1 MAYATRTDLT
11 THGLSS
17 AALGSISTTAQDAA
31 LDAASQVADSYLRSR
46 YATPVTGYGTDL
58 TRAVC
63 SIAAWDLLS
72 VRGFDPQ
79 RGGDESL
86 RLRAEDALRWL
97 RDVSAGKASL
107 SGITESE
114 SEAWPELIGAVSDEA
129 RGW

>member
-1 MAYATRTDLT
+1 MAYASRTDLT

-17 AALGSISTTAQDAA
+17 AALGSISTPAQDAA
-31 LDAASQVADSYLRSR
+31 LDAASALADSYLRAR
-46 YATPVTGYGTDL
+46 HTTPVTGYGVDL

-72 VRGFDPQ
+72 VRGYDPQ
-79 RGGDESL
+79 RGGDEAV
-86 RLRAEDALRWL
+86 RLRAEDAMRWL
-97 RDVSAGKASL
+97 RDVSSGKASL

-114 SEAWPELIGAVSDEA
+114 SESWPEVIGAVSDES

>member
-17 AALGSISTTAQDAA
+17 AAIGSISTTAQDAA
-31 LDAASQVADSYLRSR
+31 LDAASRVADSYLRAR
-46 YATPVTGYGTDL
+46 YATPVTGYGVDL

-63 SIAAWDLLS
+63 SLAAWDLLS
-72 VRGFDPQ
+72 VRGYDPQ
-79 RGGDESL
+79 RGGDEAL

-97 RDVSAGKASL
+97 RDVSSGKAHL
-107 SGITESE
+107 SGIAESE
-114 SEAWPELIGAVSDEA
+114 SESWPEYIGAMSDES

>member
-1 MAYATRTDLT
+1 MAYASRTDLT

-17 AALGSISTTAQDAA
+17 AAIGSISTTAQDAA
-31 LDAASQVADSYLRSR
+31 LDAASRVADSYLRAR
-46 YATPVTGYGTDL
+46 YATPVTGYGVDL

-72 VRGFDPQ
+72 VRGYDPQ
-79 RGGDESL
+79 RGGDEAL

-97 RDVSAGKASL
+97 RDVSSGKAHL
-107 SGITESE
+107 AGITESE
-114 SEAWPELIGAVSDEA
+114 SESWPEYLGAVSDES

>member
-1 MAYATRTDLT
+1 VAYATRTDLT

-31 LDAASQVADSYLRSR
+31 LDAASQVADSYLRAR
-46 YATPVTGYGTDL
+46 YGTPVTGYGTDL

-63 SIAAWDLLS
+63 SLAAWDLLS

-107 SGITESE
+107 SGITEAE
-114 SEAWPELIGAVSDEA
+114 SEAWPEYLGAVSDEA

>member
-31 LDAASQVADSYLRSR
+31 LDAASRVADSYLRTR
-46 YATPVTGYGTDL
+46 YATPVTGYGVDL

-79 RGGDESL
+79 RGGDEAV

-97 RDVSAGKASL
+97 RDVSSGKAHL
-107 SGITESE
+107 AGVTESE
-114 SEAWPELIGAVSDEA
+114 SESWPELIGAVSDEA

>member
-1 MAYATRTDLT
+1 MAYASRTDLT

-17 AALGSISTTAQDAA
+17 AAIGSISTTAQDAA
-31 LDAASQVADSYLRSR
+31 LDAASRVADSYLRAR
-46 YATPVTGYGTDL
+46 YAVPVTGYGVDL

-79 RGGDESL
+79 RGGDEAV

-97 RDVSAGKASL
+97 RDVSSGKAHL
-107 SGITESE
+107 AGITESE
-114 SEAWPELIGAVSDEA
+114 SESWPELIGAVSDEA

>member
-31 LDAASQVADSYLRSR
+31 LDAASQVADSYLRAR
-46 YATPVTGYGTDL
+46 YGTPVTGYGTDL

-63 SIAAWDLLS
+63 SLAAWDLLS

-107 SGITESE
+107 SGITEAE
-114 SEAWPELIGAVSDEA
+114 SEAWPEYLGAVSDEA

>member
-31 LDAASQVADSYLRSR
+31 LAAASATADSYLRTR
-46 YATPVTGYGTDL
+46 YSTPVAGYGVDL

-63 SIAAWDLLS
+63 SLAAWDLLS
-72 VRGFDPQ
+72 VRGYDPQ
-79 RGGDESL
+79 RGGDEAL

-97 RDVSAGKASL
+97 RDVSSGKASL

-114 SEAWPELIGAVSDEA
+114 SESWPEYLGAVSDES

>member
-1 MAYATRTDLT
+1 VAYASRTDLT

-17 AALGSISTTAQDAA
+17 AAIGSISTTAQDAA
-31 LDAASQVADSYLRSR
+31 LDAASRVADSYLRAR
-46 YATPVTGYGTDL
+46 YTTPVTGYGVDL

-79 RGGDESL
+79 RGGDEAV

-97 RDVSAGKASL
+97 RDVSAGKAHL
-107 SGITESE
+107 AGITESE
-114 SEAWPELIGAVSDEA
+114 SESWPEALGVVSDES

>member
-1 MAYATRTDLT
+1 MAYASRTDLT

-17 AALGSISTTAQDAA
+17 AAIGSISTTAQDAA
-31 LDAASQVADSYLRSR
+31 LDAASRVADSYLRAR
-46 YATPVTGYGTDL
+46 YTTPVTGYGVDL

-79 RGGDESL
+79 RGGDEAV

-97 RDVSAGKASL
+97 RDVSAGKAHL
-107 SGITESE
+107 AGITESE
-114 SEAWPELIGAVSDEA
+114 SESWPEALGVVSDES

>member
-31 LDAASQVADSYLRSR
+31 LAAASQVADSYLRAR

-63 SIAAWDLLS
+63 GIAAWDLLS
-72 VRGFDPQ
+72 VRGYDPQ
-79 RGGDESL
+79 RGGDEAL

-107 SGITESE
+107 SGVTESE
-114 SEAWPELIGAVSDEA
+114 TESWSEYLGPVSDEA

>member
-31 LDAASQVADSYLRSR
+31 LDAASATADSYLRTR
-46 YATPVTGYGTDL
+46 YSTPVAGYGVDL

-63 SIAAWDLLS
+63 SLAAWDLLS
-72 VRGFDPQ
+72 VRGYDPQ
-79 RGGDESL
+79 RGGDEAL

-97 RDVSAGKASL
+97 RDVSSGKASL

-114 SEAWPELIGAVSDEA
+114 SESWPEYIGAVSDES

>member
-31 LDAASQVADSYLRSR
+31 LDAASASADSYLRTR
-46 YATPVTGYGTDL
+46 YSTPVTGYGVDL

-63 SIAAWDLLS
+63 ALAAWDLLS
-72 VRGFDPQ
+72 VRGYDPQ
-79 RGGDESL
+79 RGGDEAV
-86 RLRAEDALRWL
+86 RLRAEDAMRWL

-107 SGITESE
+107 SGVGESE
-114 SEAWPELIGAVSDEA
+114 SDSWSEYLGPVSDEA

>member
-31 LDAASQVADSYLRSR
+31 LDAASATADSYLRAR
-46 YATPVTGYGTDL
+46 YSPPVAGYGVDL

-63 SIAAWDLLS
+63 SLAAWDLLS
-72 VRGFDPQ
+72 VRGYDPQ
-79 RGGDESL
+79 RGGDEAL

-97 RDVSAGKASL
+97 RDVSSGKASL

-114 SEAWPELIGAVSDEA
+114 SESWPEYIGAMSDDP

>member
-17 AALGSISTTAQDAA
+17 AALGSISTTAQDGPRRRQRDGR
-31 LDAASQVADSYLRSR
+31 LYLRTR
-46 YATPVTGYGTDL
+46 YFHAGRGVRRRPHAGGVQPRRVGPPL
-58 TRAVC
+58 RARVRP
-63 SIAAWDLLS
+63 AAR
-72 VRGFDPQ
+72 RGQ
-79 RGGDESL
+79 AL

-97 RDVSAGKASL
+97 RDVSSGKAAL

-114 SEAWPELIGAVSDEA
+114 SESWPEYIGAMSDES

>member
-1 MAYATRTDLT
+1 MAYASRTDLT
-11 THGLSS
+11 AHGLSS
-17 AALGSISTTAQDAA
+17 AAIGSISTTAQDAA
-31 LDAASQVADSYLRSR
+31 LDAASRVADSYLRAR
-46 YATPVTGYGTDL
+46 YTTPVTGYGVDL

-79 RGGDESL
+79 RGGDEAV

-97 RDVSAGKASL
+97 RDVSAGKAHL
-107 SGITESE
+107 AGITESE
-114 SEAWPELIGAVSDEA
+114 SESWPEVIGAVSDDS